1 MAAAYYKADYYLDA
15 VGRRRKL
22 SAGAMLAIQQA
33 FAAGAKT
40 SDLADQYGVSTT
52 TIRTITYLT
61 PRQRDL
67 DRIQPGVHH
76 VESDTNT
83 PPK

>member
-1 MAAAYYKADYYLDA
+1 VAAYYKADYYLDA

-22 SAGAMLAIQQA
+22 SAGAMLSIQEA
-33 FAAGAKT
+33 FSAGAKT

-61 PRQRDL
+61 PRRADL
-67 DRIQPGVHH
+67 DKIQPGVHH
-76 VESDTNT
+76 VESDTDV